1 MSTDD
6 YLTMDDSS
14 NRSHFGVA
22 AKSSHF
28 QAKIRSHTRLYFTV
42 ALIKN
47 TECKWN
53 LWIRRCNTFQ
63 TRSLTTKMM
72 TFWNNMW
79 ASAKNWRESVE
90 AAEWL
95 SLQITTFTEGP
106 KQGRDTSDAT
116 LETLQNQFWRW
127 DLMPKDA
134 KVTWWIVFFWQN
146 ICYTTEFTIPSFMRF
161 HHVLFWEFP
170 CPAWAVASCRSGHQ
184 AGGSP

>member
-1 MSTDD
+1 MFESRKSHLDN
-6 YLTMDDSS
+6 LGC
-14 NRSHFGVA
+14 RSPLPLVLVRRKILKIGA
-22 AKSSHF
+22 TLESSHF

-72 TFWNNMW
+72 TFWNSMW

-134 KVTWWIVFFWQN
+134 KVTWWIVFFLTKYLLYN
-146 ICYTTEFTIPSFMRF
+146 RVYHPIVHEVSSCF
-161 HHVLFWEFP
+161 VLGVS
-170 CPAWAVASCRSGHQ
+170 PALLGQ
-184 AGGSP
+184 